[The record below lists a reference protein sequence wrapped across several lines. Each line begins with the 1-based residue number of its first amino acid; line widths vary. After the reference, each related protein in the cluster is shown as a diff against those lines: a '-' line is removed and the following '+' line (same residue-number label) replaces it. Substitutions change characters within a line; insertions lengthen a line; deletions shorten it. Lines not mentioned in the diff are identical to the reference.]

1 MRRGLLAA
9 TLTIVPACAHEAA
22 QPKAAPA
29 PANLQPPAPPSALS
43 PSPPTW
49 PEPLAAIMKG
59 RGDPHVQPIAL
70 PPDGSGRDRWLAFAG
85 TPEMAVAAWRVAREP
100 SGDVH
105 VDAVDRWPVGVRV
118 LGGIAAP
125 GATYV
130 LVQSLGVLDQPA
142 SMTGV
147 WIDAGSRASPF
158 DASPLALADVH
169 DAAELAARVAHP
181 PDAGAAER
189 NAVTLL
195 ATLRAASGSTAMLAR
210 TLAAE
215 GADVGVVW
223 QSTFVQKI
231 GRLDGEGAA
240 PSPLADRVLA
250 IVKDAVTTHACGAD
264 TCEAWTDAGHAVV
277 RFAVQGGRWVVRA
290 VYEDAQARRCSG
302 PLSCER
308 ADPAA
313 APAGGAVGRPRE
325 VPASADSTATEAALR
340 AHARTVDHV
349 LGEAPLTASGGTIG
363 VGLTDLDPDVPV
375 VAAIEGGVSRVL
387 RVEAGTVRAEASEA
401 RWEAAFAD
409 VDGDGRT
416 DVVVRMSGTRAGG
429 APVAWTQ
436 AFLAPVPSV
445 QDVALEPDLASA
457 LATMDAADAAAAA
470 RAAAALSARSVPHDE
485 ACRILTTASTV
496 AGFRR
501 VASADARVLLFAEPG
516 MPTWR
521 PKVVPASRIGADD
534 VRGLGA
540 HCPELACSRS
550 RMYCSWAAGADS
562 LHAWFVLQGG
572 QLALAGAADYQGE

>member
-1 MRRGLLAA
+1 
-9 TLTIVPACAHEAA
+9 
-22 QPKAAPA
+22 
-29 PANLQPPAPPSALS
+29 
-43 PSPPTW
+43 
-49 PEPLAAIMKG
+49 MKG

-70 PPDGSGRDRWLAFAG
+70 PQDAAGRDRWLAFAG
-85 TPEMAVAAWRVAREP
+85 PPEMAVAAWRVTREP
-100 SGDVH
+100 GGEVH
-105 VDAVDRWPVGVRV
+105 MDAVDRWPVGVKV
-118 LGGIAAP
+118 LGGIAAQ

-130 LVQSLGVLDQPA
+130 LVQSVGVLDQPA
-142 SMTGV
+142 DLTGV
-147 WIDAGSRASPF
+147 WIDSGSRASPF
-158 DASPLALADVH
+158 DASPLALADVR
-169 DAAELAARVAHP
+169 DPGELAARVAHP

-195 ATLRAASGSTAMLAR
+195 AALRAASGSTAMLAR

-231 GRLDGEGAA
+231 GHIDGEGAA

-277 RFAVQGGRWVVRA
+277 RFTVQGGRWVVRA
-290 VYEDAQARRCSG
+290 VYEDAQPAT
-302 PLSCER
+302 
-308 ADPAA
+308 PAA
-313 APAGGAVGRPRE
+313 AAGRPRE
-325 VPASADSTATEAALR
+325 VPSAPDSAATESALR

-349 LGEAPLTASGGTIG
+349 LGEAPLAASGGTIG

-387 RVEAGTVRAEASEA
+387 RVAAGTVRAEASEA

-429 APVAWTQ
+429 APVAWTG
-436 AFLAPVPSV
+436 AFLAPAPSV
-445 QDVALEPDLASA
+445 QDVRLEPDLASA
-457 LATMDAADAAAAA
+457 LATMDAPDAAAAA
-470 RAAAALSARSVPHDE
+470 RAAAALPTRGVPHDE

-501 VASADARVLLFAEPG
+501 VSSADARVLLFAEPG

-540 HCPELACSRS
+540 HCPELTCSRS

-572 QLALAGAADYQGE
+572 QLALAGAADYTGE